1 MYDILRQGR
10 SVAKGH
16 CVRPF
21 LWYSL
26 AQQHGPTQS
35 HGRKYYCWHWSL
47 IRTRWQIRRPER
59 EKYKEDNKRDEQIKR
74 LAATSILKIE
84 NMVVQLDALRCNAN
98 FTAVSAVVAAP
109 IKDAHDTFS
118 AWLLACKACIDGDV
132 TERSSGI

>member
-1 MYDILRQGR
+1 MVLSCAAARSNGIAQKEILLLALVFDQD
-10 SVAKGH
+10 SVVDQKA
-16 CVRPF
+16 
-21 LWYSL
+21 
-26 AQQHGPTQS
+26 
-35 HGRKYYCWHWSL
+35 
-47 IRTRWQIRRPER
+47 R
-59 EKYKEDNKRDEQIKR
+59 EKKEKEDNKRDEQMKR